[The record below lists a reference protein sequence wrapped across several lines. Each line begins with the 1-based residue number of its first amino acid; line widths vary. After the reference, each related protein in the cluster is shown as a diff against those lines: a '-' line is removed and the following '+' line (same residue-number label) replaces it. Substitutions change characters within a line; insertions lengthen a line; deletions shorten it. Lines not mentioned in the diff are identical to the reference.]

1 MVETLHPSTDG
12 RVHDEQTMQGCVS
25 GAQGASPGLHA
36 VLAHKGTSATILVK
50 MDPDSAPRL
59 P

>member
-1 MVETLHPSTDG
+1 MVKTLHPSTDR
-12 RVHDEQTMQGCVS
+12 RVHDEQTMRGCIS
-25 GAQGASPGLHA
+25 GAQGLSPGLHA
-36 VLAHKGTSATILVK
+36 VLAHENTSATILVK